1 MTQWIDDPT
10 GGRDR
15 GPVAVAR
22 SWGELLVRPGTFF
35 RNGIAPGDQAPGLV
49 FAMAVVLVEELFR
62 VAFLANPYPD
72 VGGPA
77 ALSTVVWLAVAVLLV
92 TPAALHLA
100 AAVET
105 VALMILVDDRGGIS
119 ETVQVLAYAS
129 APCLLA
135 GIPVVELRALV
146 TLWGFALAVAGIRIV
161 HDTTVKRAFFASAVP
176 ASLIF
181 GYGFRGFAAVGE
193 LLARWYLI

>member
-15 GPVAVAR
+15 GPAAVAR
-22 SWGELLVRPGTFF
+22 SWGELLVRPGVFF

-49 FAMAVVLVEELFR
+49 FAMGVVLVEELLR
-62 VAFLANPYPD
+62 VALIGSPYPAI
-72 VGGPA
+72 GGPA
-77 ALSTVVWLAVAVLLV
+77 PLSTAVWLAVAVLLV

-100 AAVET
+100 AALET
-105 VALMILVDDRGGIS
+105 VALILLVDDRAGIS
-119 ETVQVLAYAS
+119 ETVQVLGYAS
-129 APCLLA
+129 APCVLA
-135 GIPVVELRALV
+135 GVPVVELRALV
-146 TLWGFALAVAGIRIV
+146 TVWAFALVVYGIHVV
-161 HDTTVKRAFFASAVP
+161 HDTTIKRAFLASAIP
-176 ASLIF
+176 ASLAF